1 MVDLTN
7 CLNKSSK
14 WDAIHPI
21 VWKELESEIVK
32 LWAQG
37 VRWYLYEQPDFVI
50 AYGTVRDTLGCADGT
65 ASDNPSIVRKRRSTY
80 KKRVIGQD
88 SKHSQG

>member
-14 WDAIHPI
+14 WDAIHLI
-21 VWKELESEIVK
+21 VWKELASETVK

-37 VRWYLYEQPDFVI
+37 VGWYLSEQPDFVF
-50 AYGTVRDTLGCADGT
+50 ACGTVRDTLGCAEGT
-65 ASDNPSIVRKRRSTY
+65 ASDNPSIVRKR
-80 KKRVIGQD
+80 
-88 SKHSQG
+88 